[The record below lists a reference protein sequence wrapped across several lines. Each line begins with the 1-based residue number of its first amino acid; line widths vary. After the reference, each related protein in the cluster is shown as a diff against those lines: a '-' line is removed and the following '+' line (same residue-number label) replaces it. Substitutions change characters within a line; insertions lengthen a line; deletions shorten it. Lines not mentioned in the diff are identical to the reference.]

1 MVVALLMMPIRVTG
15 DGATPL
21 AETVLEWIVGPT
33 WCLVFLLCL
42 FWNRV
47 FFLVREATN
56 DVVCK
61 HMYFNNN
68 KIGTEGIR
76 SY

>member
-1 MVVALLMMPIRVTG
+1 VVVALLMVPIRVTG

-21 AETVLEWIVGPT
+21 AETVLEWIV
-33 WCLVFLLCL
+33 LLLCL

-56 DVVCK
+56 DVCK
-61 HMYFNNN
+61 HMYFN
-68 KIGTEGIR
+68 KIGTEGIHL
-76 SY
+76 Y